1 MNKNCLIFQ
10 VKNFLTYIETHM
22 DTKDLNE
29 KHPQDDEDEEQSLKD
44 YKKSVEKSDTEKKCV
59 LYM

>member
-1 MNKNCLIFQ
+1 
-10 VKNFLTYIETHM
+10 M
-22 DTKDLNE
+22 DTTDLNE
-29 KHPQDDEDEEQSLKD
+29 KNPEDDEDEEQSLKD